1 MTERLLATVQCA
13 ASKQQAGKQG
23 ASINVQTAAWPYGW
37 YWQLGRVHTTNCEK
51 VSSNYTS
58 VFIHVGSHPLSHH
71 MLVTFPT
78 LNAAAPPPQLC
89 RPLMSSSLSSPP
101 SSPPPSPL
109 DEASAAALLVGT
121 AIGGG
126 FLALPYSTAPAG
138 AIPSSATLGACWLVL
153 VLESLLISDLVLDHR
168 ATAAAASDTLS
179 EDSDALATPSFATL
193 GNAAFGAAGGSAVG
207 VTFVVLMITTL
218 VSQLAKG
225 SALLSPTLAGL
236 PSGVRCALLAGT
248 FGAFGR
254 GSSQR
259 LLSRV
264 NGALALGF
272 LASTASLFGHAVP
285 LAYIHT
291 HAQMRAHAHARA
303 HAHTLEYMHMHKC
316 TMHACTLAGRPCR
329 WRRGNGWAAPTGQ
342 RVGNQPRLCCNCM
355 STPRCV
361 CTCTCEQ
368 LRFRLD

>member
-1 MTERLLATVQCA
+1 MCRHDLLVVLLIATHSTHAYIQPAAHTIGPRLLQPRYTGIRASVPYTPSGEVQFA
-13 ASKQQAGKQG
+13 KVPPTTTPSDASESPKRMSTIDAV
-23 ASINVQTAAWPYGW
+23 SIIA
-37 YWQLGRVHTTNCEK
+37 
-51 VSSNYTS
+51 
-58 VFIHVGSHPLSHH
+58 
-71 MLVTFPT
+71 
-78 LNAAAPPPQLC
+78 
-89 RPLMSSSLSSPP
+89 
-101 SSPPPSPL
+101 
-109 DEASAAALLVGT
+109 GT

-272 LASTASLFGHAVP
+272 LASTASLFGQAVP
-285 LAYIHT
+285 LA
-291 HAQMRAHAHARA
+291 AWERLGRADWSACWQSAP
-303 HAHTLEYMHMHKC
+303 TLLQLHVYSEVCMHMH
-316 TMHACTLAGRPCR
+316 M
-329 WRRGNGWAAPTGQ
+329 
-342 RVGNQPRLCCNCM
+342 
-355 STPRCV
+355 
-361 CTCTCEQ
+361 
-368 LRFRLD
+368 